1 MQLLGLAGL
10 AYLAALVEEAYLP
23 PGAKEPFW
31 LKALLPAVLTAFFG
45 CLLGASEIISR
56 YRDEPMKAVFNVY
69 GATYLVTN
77 ASISLAAFM
86 LLARYHDTL
95 VPSAVPRNDG
105 ILMAIVAGFG
115 AMVILRSKLFLYHS
129 GDGKEIPIGPD
140 LVADRM
146 LKVIDRKIDRQ
157 RAAARELL
165 VFDLMHKYTKYGV
178 TSEFFRISLGSF
190 QNLSEEEKVDYKQK
204 AEQLEKL
211 PLSETLKV
219 MALGFLFLDLS
230 GEANLRDVCAILD
243 QHLAAPD
250 PPPAPPTA

>member
-1 MQLLGLAGL
+1 MELLGLAGF
-10 AYLAALVEEAYLP
+10 AYLTALVYQSYLP
-23 PGAKEPFW
+23 RDAREPFW
-31 LKALLPAVLTAFFG
+31 LQALVPALLTAFFG

-86 LLARYHDTL
+86 LVARYHDRL
-95 VPSAVPRNDG
+95 LPSSVRHDDG
-105 ILMAIVAGFG
+105 ILMAILAGFG
-115 AMVILRSKLFLYHS
+115 AMIILRSKLFLYHTN
-129 GDGKEIPIGPD
+129 DGKEIPIGPD
-140 LVADRM
+140 LVADRL

-165 VFDLMHKYTKYGV
+165 VFDLMRKYTKFGV

-190 QNLSEEEKVDYKQK
+190 QNLSEEEKHDYKQK
-204 AEQLEKL
+204 AEQLEQL
-211 PLSETLKV
+211 PLSEPLKI

-243 QHLAAPD
+243 QRLADSGAPVI
-250 PPPAPPTA
+250 PTTP